1 MAEVFDNDLQNHFKK
16 MEQDHQE
23 ALKDKTYEC
32 TDYRLSGCCN
42 ALIYEEQDICSDC
55 KEHCDTM
62 CQDCEEK
69 FKCFN
74 PNKNF
79 I

>member
-1 MAEVFDNDLQNHFKK
+1 MEEFDYDLVKYQNKLSQDDKND
-16 MEQDHQE
+16 
-23 ALKDKTYEC
+23 ALDKTYEC

-42 ALIYEEQDICSDC
+42 ALIYDEQDICSEC

-62 CQDCEEK
+62 CQDCENK
-69 FKCFN
+69 FKCAN

-79 I
+79 V